1 MSACD
6 LRKKYEE
13 KVVCERE
20 VYIPFKFQGRLA
32 RAANSISFRTASR
45 TVFEVPA
52 SEEELSHRLKGAKQ
66 MKLRI
71 TILNLPHSF
80 FPSRSELT
88 FKVVADQ
95 CVGETMT
102 SSTSGASAKRF
113 VP

>member
-1 MSACD
+1 MS
-6 LRKKYEE
+6 EP
-13 KVVCERE
+13 RE
-20 VYIPFKFQGRLA
+20 IPGVYIPFKFQGRLA

-80 FPSRSELT
+80 FPSELA
-88 FKVVADQ
+88 FKLVVADP
-95 CVGETMT
+95 C
-102 SSTSGASAKRF
+102 R
-113 VP
+113 